1 MSLICPFSFARQID
15 FTTNQQIRIFF
26 FFLSFVFLGVRVV
39 CVWWWGGEPDMGKTF
54 YLDSGCNNFI
64 PNKPNSVSSMSL
76 PWPCVNFRSWYHQEA
91 INNGGNLSPTCKHY
105 IWVIVWHSFQCLQ
118 PIRRKWQEQQTD
130 RQELL
135 IPLLIIIVRSQP
147 SQMKQY

>member
-1 MSLICPFSFARQID
+1 LNLNELNLPLFLCQTNRFHHKPTNKD
-15 FTTNQQIRIFF
+15 FFY

-105 IWVIVWHSFQCLQ
+105 IWVIV
-118 PIRRKWQEQQTD
+118 
-130 RQELL
+130 
-135 IPLLIIIVRSQP
+135 
-147 SQMKQY
+147 